1 MWRDFGRVGQRE
13 APCGHSGFEAVWNV
27 HNGVTICAQNLRG
40 MGRRAMRIFGY
51 LGIGFL
57 IVWLFAPAPVAMADT
72 APVVATDATQSPP
85 QPVAGEQDLLNL
97 LD

>member
-1 MWRDFGRVGQRE
+1 
-13 APCGHSGFEAVWNV
+13 
-27 HNGVTICAQNLRG
+27 
-40 MGRRAMRIFGY
+40 MRIFGY

-97 LD
+97 LDRRQSPSASRFAAGGLRVFDLDPMRRERPER